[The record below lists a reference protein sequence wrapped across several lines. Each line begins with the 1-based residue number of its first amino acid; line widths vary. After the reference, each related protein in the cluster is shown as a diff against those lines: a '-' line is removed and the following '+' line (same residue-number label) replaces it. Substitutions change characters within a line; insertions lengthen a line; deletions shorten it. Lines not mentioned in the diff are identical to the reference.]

1 MIIVSIITTAVQM
14 TEPSVSGMIILF
26 ILYGVFTF
34 GMITFIDALSS
45 LYFHQGKKIH
55 YPIARYVGSLSYA
68 VFALFAGYLASAKAI
83 LTSQVIFYIIILL
96 ILVLKI
102 DKAYGVVDIKP
113 VQTNSEKSFF
123 KVLRAYPMFLFL
135 LLATCSSFIGKEMV
149 ANFLIDV
156 YRGVGGTSKDY
167 GLGISLLAFS
177 EVPIIFAFEKILV
190 RLGIEKLMIMS
201 FLFAAIRIFIIMIAP
216 SVFWLNFAQIFQ
228 FLGTGLFWAGNVQ
241 FVRTILPAE
250 YFVKAQS
257 AIGICY
263 LGIGSGVGSLLSGT
277 ILEYTNLFNLLAV
290 SFLFSFLGVVF
301 MVIGKYI
308 TKKV

>member
-1 MIIVSIITTAVQM
+1 
-14 TEPSVSGMIILF
+14 
-26 ILYGVFTF
+26 
-34 GMITFIDALSS
+34 
-45 LYFHQGKKIH
+45 
-55 YPIARYVGSLSYA
+55 
-68 VFALFAGYLASAKAI
+68 
-83 LTSQVIFYIIILL
+83 
-96 ILVLKI
+96 
-102 DKAYGVVDIKP
+102 
-113 VQTNSEKSFF
+113 
-123 KVLRAYPMFLFL
+123 MFLFL